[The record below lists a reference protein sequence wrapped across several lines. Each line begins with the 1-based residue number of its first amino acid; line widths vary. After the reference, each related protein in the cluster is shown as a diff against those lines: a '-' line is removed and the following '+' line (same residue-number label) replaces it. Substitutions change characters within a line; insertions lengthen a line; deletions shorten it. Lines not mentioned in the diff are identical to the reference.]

1 MVTETETPKEA
12 PPDSPTT
19 ASCETRTSS
28 GVRGPV
34 DFAELP
40 DLPRLRYRILE
51 YKWKLTIV
59 VSLLVLESSLLP
71 IALYYGLWFGT
82 TLRHGIIFAIITA
95 FFGIVTGIEF
105 GLRCLKLIIKGDKY
119 RPQGGTK
126 WSFDFTH
133 WTLSFGYTI
142 MTGILIGASI
152 PHEPLVRP
160 LAMPVSLFFI
170 QVGVQLVWS
179 GWMNAT
185 RRPAPCKISSIDKG
199 GRVPPLVLT
208 LVEDIV
214 GVDGAGGRV
223 YRDSLMARYK
233 ISPRFRKMIAQ
244 QNWFWAVGALVDGIG
259 TLVVV
264 WTVPQEVAY
273 GVGTCQALFCPWISD

>member
-1 MVTETETPKEA
+1 
-12 PPDSPTT
+12 
-19 ASCETRTSS
+19 
-28 GVRGPV
+28 
-34 DFAELP
+34 
-40 DLPRLRYRILE
+40 
-51 YKWKLTIV
+51 
-59 VSLLVLESSLLP
+59 
-71 IALYYGLWFGT
+71 
-82 TLRHGIIFAIITA
+82 
-95 FFGIVTGIEF
+95 
-105 GLRCLKLIIKGDKY
+105 
-119 RPQGGTK
+119 
-126 WSFDFTH
+126 
-133 WTLSFGYTI
+133 
-142 MTGILIGASI
+142 
-152 PHEPLVRP
+152 
-160 LAMPVSLFFI
+160 
-170 QVGVQLVWS
+170 
-179 GWMNAT
+179 MNAT